1 MKLFE
6 EINRTVDEF
15 ILEYQDGNRTVERYE
30 YINLTLVPETVDYL
44 LNKSGGSTLNRIRA
58 LIANLYNCNY
68 YPAPDLFR
76 MMRNAD
82 DEHAELIVN
91 IIESCSLKH
100 RDSCFLMIND
110 LAPKLIDHFGLDEQ
124 EE

>member
-6 EINRTVDEF
+6 EINRTADEF

-58 LIANLYNCNY
+58 LIANLSTIQL
-68 YPAPDLFR
+68 P
-76 MMRNAD
+76 
-82 DEHAELIVN
+82 I
-91 IIESCSLKH
+91 SL
-100 RDSCFLMIND
+100 
-110 LAPKLIDHFGLDEQ
+110 E
-124 EE
+124 